1 MCDKAYICAEKK
13 VKILKTNVL
22 LSVFSIRAD
31 SKGIL
36 ACVRSYHAPAVASDK
51 DDAVV
56 QDGAAR
62 PAAALQDG
70 RLQDVP
76 LVGLGVVTF
85 HQHDI

>member
-1 MCDKAYICAEKK
+1 MLISFPLEEIQEEYRC
-13 VKILKTNVL
+13 V
-22 LSVFSIRAD
+22 
-31 SKGIL
+31 GI
-36 ACVRSYHAPAVASDK
+36 YHAPAVASDK

-76 LVGLGVVTF
+76 LVGLGVVTL
-85 HQHDI
+85 HQHYI